1 MRIRD
6 IPRPTAILCVALLL
20 LVACLHPAAA
30 EEAAYLLYIK
40 GTEGKTIPFR
50 VLWDERDGMTG
61 RITIDA
67 GIGYE
72 GFLKKL
78 GLGRTIA
85 YDAKATRGDF
95 VVRDPELA
103 RFVKLVVTE
112 LVRPPERASVTG
124 SVAPAPPEPEVK
136 GAVLLITPSPDKTE
150 LEVTARLH
158 VTYAPPQKSGPPIVK
173 DFVNGDLVFV
183 GGREPKGSNQK
194 PR

>member
-1 MRIRD
+1 MVLSD
-6 IPRPTAILCVALLL
+6 ILAGHPMTALHALGRTALLTASLLLCVGTL
-20 LVACLHPAAA
+20 PAAA
-30 EEAAYLLYIK
+30 EDVAYLLYIK

-50 VLWDERDGMTG
+50 VMWDERDGETG

-103 RFVKLVVTE
+103 RFVKLV
-112 LVRPPERASVTG
+112 
-124 SVAPAPPEPEVK
+124 
-136 GAVLLITPSPDKTE
+136 
-150 LEVTARLH
+150 
-158 VTYAPPQKSGPPIVK
+158 
-173 DFVNGDLVFV
+173 
-183 GGREPKGSNQK
+183 
-194 PR
+194 